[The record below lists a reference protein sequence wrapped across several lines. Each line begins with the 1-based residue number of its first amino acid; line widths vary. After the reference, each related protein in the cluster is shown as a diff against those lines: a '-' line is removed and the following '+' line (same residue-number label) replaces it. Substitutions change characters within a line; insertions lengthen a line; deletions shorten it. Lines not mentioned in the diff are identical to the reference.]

1 MNRISLFAVMLS
13 AFLLIA
19 CVTADP
25 DYNDYPECVKWEQRY
40 VSLSFASVKKMDS
53 VLFYLDSTH
62 LCTPSDDFKKN
73 RGQPGYQGEYI
84 EYTAYCNNEFCDSIS
99 TEQNFVPV
107 YVYGCVVG
115 SLCDSVESPLI
126 NMRMEIFSGEN
137 VETYRIKDN
146 EYINSLYRGPLSF
159 DFYKQYRIFR
169 ESDLSMVKRLD
180 RGLVSIV
187 DGKRHLSSSN
197 YEEEH
202 CQDGFCV
209 ERNYYLP
216 FCVDAKYEGRLF
228 PRACYGGYEHD
239 YWHVNRC
246 DKLTPAGE
254 CVWSH

>member
-19 CVTADP
+19 CVTEDP
-25 DYNDYPECVKWEQRY
+25 NPENYPICLNSDKKTIA
-40 VSLSFASVKKMDS
+40 LSFASVKKMDS
-53 VLFYLDSTH
+53 VQFYLDSTR
-62 LCTPSDDFKKN
+62 LCVPSDEFRNN

-99 TEQNFVPV
+99 AEQNFVPV

-180 RGLVSIV
+180 RGPVSIV

-209 ERNYYLP
+209 EKHKYSDQVCIDAENNYGMYRNVCISGYYH
-216 FCVDAKYEGRLF
+216 DF
-228 PRACYGGYEHD
+228 PT
-239 YWHVNRC
+239 W
-246 DKLTPAGE
+246 
-254 CVWSH
+254 VWLE